1 MQQMQTTNCCV
12 VCLEQK
18 KTVRLCERCGGR
30 VLECPLCRQAI
41 TERILKLLG
50 EYAKADRRYAKFL
63 SKCFEQRTDDGP
75 AALIAS
81 FIAGEHAEDK
91 RDMEDQ
97 GHGRRPGAV

>member
-1 MQQMQTTNCCV
+1 MC
-12 VCLEQK
+12 
-18 KTVRLCERCGGR
+18 LCERCGGR

-91 RDMEDQ
+91 RDMADQ
-97 GHGRRPGAV
+97 GEVAGAEEAA